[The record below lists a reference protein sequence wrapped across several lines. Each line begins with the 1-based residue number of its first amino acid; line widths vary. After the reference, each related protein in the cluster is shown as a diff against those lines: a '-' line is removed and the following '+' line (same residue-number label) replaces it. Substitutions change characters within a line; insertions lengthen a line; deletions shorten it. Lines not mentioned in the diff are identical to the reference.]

1 MNPPPYIGNNIKTC
15 REKLSLTQDTLAN
28 YLGVKR
34 EMISYYENGKR
45 SIELAKLEKLADLFD
60 VELSDLLKE
69 TTSQIELDLTFAF
82 RSEGLEDTDIKSI
95 GEFQKIVRNYLKM
108 KTILERDVN

>member
-1 MNPPPYIGNNIKTC
+1 MTPNHHIGNNIKLY

-34 EMISYYENGKR
+34 EMISYYENAKR
-45 SIELAKLEKLADLFD
+45 PIELAKLEKLADLFD

-69 TTSQIELDLTFAF
+69 TTSQVELELTFAF

-108 KTILERDVN
+108 RTILNRDVN